1 MIVIIDYGMGNT
13 GSLANMIQKAGGR
26 AVVSAC
32 RDDIEKAS
40 KLVLPGVGYFDQAV
54 KNLHDLDLFSL
65 IDTRVTIDR
74 VPILAICLG
83 AQLVTERSEEGEL
96 PGFGWVRGRTV
107 RFSFPPNTRLKIPH
121 MGWNEITIKK
131 EHLVFHGMYENP
143 CFYFVH
149 SYHIVCDR
157 PEDVLATAVHGYEF
171 CAAVQR
177 DNIVATQFHPE
188 KSHKYGL
195 KLISNFVEMADA

>member
-1 MIVIIDYGMGNT
+1 MIAIVDYGMGNT

-26 AVVSAC
+26 AIVTAR
-32 RDDIEKAS
+32 RDDIEAAS

-65 IDTRVTIDR
+65 VDRRVAADR

-96 PGFGWVRGRTV
+96 PGFGWVKGRTV
-107 RFSFPPNTRLKIPH
+107 RFSFTPDSRLKIPH
-121 MGWNEITIKK
+121 MGWNEITVRK
-131 EHLVFHGMYENP
+131 EHPVFRGMYEDP
-143 CFYFVH
+143 RFYFVH

-195 KLISNFVEMADA
+195 KLVTNFVEMPGA